1 MPVHPIMIFVAIV
14 MVLVGV
20 FIFQAL
26 PNSPWYPEIEIW
38 VWIAY
43 VIVFVIA
50 MVGAY
55 ISGNAL

>member
-1 MPVHPIMIFVAIV
+1 MVFVAIV